1 MKKKRMEKYV
11 VDFLRVNET
20 ATTTQIYEYIKSQIK
35 SRRNGDLTK
44 QELSGNLSKWCVK
57 VEDVM
62 LRDDLSNHKRK
73 VNLWKLRDEDEENL

>member
-1 MKKKRMEKYV
+1 MKKKRMGKFV

-57 VEDVM
+57 VEDIM

-73 VNLWKLRDEDEENL
+73 VNLWKLKDEEVLE

>member
-1 MKKKRMEKYV
+1 MGKFV

-20 ATTTQIYEYIKSQIK
+20 ATTTQIYEYIKSQVR

-57 VEDVM
+57 VDYTI
-62 LRDDLSNHKRK
+62 LRDEVSNHKRK
-73 VNLWKLRDEDEENL
+73 VNLWKLRDDYEENL

>member
-1 MKKKRMEKYV
+1 MEKFV

-20 ATTTQIYEYIKSQIK
+20 ATTTQMYEYIKSQIK

-62 LRDDLSNHKRK
+62 FRDELSNHRRK
-73 VNLWKLRDEDEENL
+73 AILWKLRDEYEEDVEVLE

>member
-1 MKKKRMEKYV
+1 MGKFV

-57 VEDVM
+57 VEDIM

-73 VNLWKLRDEDEENL
+73 VNLWKLKDEEVLE